1 MTTSTS
7 PAPTAPA
14 LPASPIAAVVQRL
27 ESAPLSE
34 EVSALVREALDGVEG
49 SEAAAVRGAYL
60 KSITVEGFRGIGEAA
75 TLHIPPGPGLTVV
88 QGRNGSGK
96 SSFAEGIEVALTG
109 RNRRWEDEDGK
120 NVQTAQQDGWRNLHH
135 SGPHRLELELLA
147 SGRVRPLTITRIW
160 ADTTSF
166 SESESAVLGLGP
178 TPLPLSALGWAQDLR
193 SFRPILSYSE
203 LGQMM
208 SAKPSRMYDRL
219 ATLLG
224 LGALSE
230 AADRLAVREQQLAL
244 SEKQAKTALPPLL
257 AALVDVPDERVH
269 NAVTAL
275 RQRVPDR
282 QRIRALIAGAPLA
295 DTTELARLHRLAAL
309 SGPDTNAVTE
319 AVARLREAVAA
330 AEDVRHSDAGTALA
344 RADLLDRALQLRSQH
359 PADHTCPV
367 CWSTDRLDDA
377 WAAEAAA
384 QADLLREDAA
394 EVRSAQQAVRDSTD
408 DLRALIHNRA
418 PDLPDHLYVLWDEWV
433 ACRSIHD
440 PHELTARAE
449 TRAAALADACRHVR
463 QEAKHWLAEQDEQW
477 RGVVPQLA
485 SWLSLADAAAAAK
498 PLLAQVKKARAWLK
512 EVQTELREAR
522 MSSIAETAQSIWQ
535 YLSQE
540 SNVALGDVTLKGSET
555 YSGRGVALNVTV
567 DDVDASALGVVSQ
580 GELFSLALAL
590 FLPRAMAPQSP
601 FGFIVIDDPVQSMDP
616 RKVEGLARLLEEI
629 ARTHQVVV
637 FSHDTRLPDALR
649 FHRIKATILEV
660 GRFRR
665 SKVAV
670 RSVDD
675 PVKREL
681 AAARAVARDNKV
693 TAAVLNEVLPG
704 QCRLALEAALQ
715 ESARRTLLGTGI
727 GHLAV
732 EERIGKARELTA
744 LAALALFG
752 ESRSKADVY
761 REIGRRLGSDASDIV
776 GLCNRG
782 AHTAVPDTADAVA
795 FINRVATT
803 AEGLRSL

>member
-7 PAPTAPA
+7 PAPTTPAPQ
-14 LPASPIAAVVQRL
+14 ASPIAAVVQRL
-27 ESAPLSE
+27 ESSALSE
-34 EVSALVREALDGVEG
+34 EVASLVREALEGVDD
-49 SEAAAVRGAYL
+49 SEAAVIRGVYL

-75 TLHIPPGPGLTVV
+75 TLHIPSGPGLTVV

-135 SGPHRLELELLA
+135 TGGHRLELELLA
-147 SGRVRPLTITRIW
+147 SGRVRPLTLTRTW
-160 ADTTSF
+160 AGGASF
-166 SESESAVLGLGP
+166 AESEPAVLGLGP
-178 TPLPLSALGWAQDLR
+178 TPLPLSALGWAEELR

-208 SAKPSRMYDRL
+208 TAKPSRMYDRL

-230 AADRLAVREQQLAL
+230 AGERLAAREQQLAL
-244 SEKQAKTALPPLL
+244 SEKQAKAALPPLVS
-257 AALVDVPDERVH
+257 ALTDVADERVQD
-269 NAVTAL
+269 AVTAL
-275 RQRVPDR
+275 QQRVPDR
-282 QRIRALIAGAPLA
+282 ERIRSLIAGAPLA
-295 DTTELARLHRLAAL
+295 DTTELARLRRTAAL
-309 SGPDTNAVTE
+309 SGPDTDAVTE
-319 AVARLREAVAA
+319 AVARLREAVAT
-330 AEDVRHSDAGTALA
+330 AEDVRHGDAGDALA

-359 PADHTCPV
+359 PTDHTCPV
-367 CWSTDRLDDA
+367 CLSTDRLDDA
-377 WAAEAAA
+377 WVAAAAA
-384 QADLLREDAA
+384 QADLLREEAA
-394 EVRSAQQAVRDSTD
+394 EARSAQQAVRDSAD
-408 DLRALIHNRA
+408 GLRALIRNRA
-418 PDLPDHLYVLWDEWV
+418 ADLPDHLHALWDEWV
-433 ACRSIHD
+433 ACRGIRA
-440 PHELTARAE
+440 PHELAVAVE
-449 TRAAALADACRHVR
+449 KQAAALADACRHVR
-463 QEAKHWLAEQDEQW
+463 QEAERRLAEQDEQW

-485 SWLSLADAAAAAK
+485 SWLALADAVAETK
-498 PLLAQVKKARAWLK
+498 PLLARVKKARAWLK
-512 EVQTELREAR
+512 EVQAELREAR
-522 MSSIAETAQSIWQ
+522 MRSIAETAQSIWQ

-540 SNVALGDVTLKGSET
+540 SNVALGDVTLKGSEAYT
-555 YSGRGVALNVTV
+555 GRGVALNVTV

-590 FLPRAMAPQSP
+590 FLPRAMAAQSP
-601 FGFIVIDDPVQSMDP
+601 FDFIVIDDPVQSMDP

-665 SKVAV
+665 SKVTV

-693 TAAVLNEVLPG
+693 TAAILSEVLPG

-715 ESARRTLLGTGI
+715 ESARRTLLGTGM
-727 GHLAV
+727 GHLAI
-732 EERIGKARELTA
+732 EERIGRARELTD

-752 ESRSKADVY
+752 EIRGKADVY
-761 REIGRRLGSDASDIV
+761 REIGRRLGPDASNIV

-782 AHTAVPDTADAVA
+782 AHTTIPDTADAMA
-795 FINRVATT
+795 FISRVAAAT
-803 AEGLRSL
+803 EGLRSL